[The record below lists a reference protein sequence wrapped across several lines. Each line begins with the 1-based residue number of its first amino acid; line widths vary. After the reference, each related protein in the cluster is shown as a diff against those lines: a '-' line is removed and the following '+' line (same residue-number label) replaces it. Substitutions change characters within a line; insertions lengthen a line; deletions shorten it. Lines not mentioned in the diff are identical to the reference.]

1 MDKQEILNKKLL
13 TAAVSATK
21 AKEIKDLLKNGAEV
35 NCTNEWG
42 FNPTM
47 LASQYNPCVVVLKA
61 LISEGGDLTVTEPE
75 FKSSILHLAA
85 LGSANTK
92 VLETLISN
100 GVGLNKKN
108 YLGETPLMLAVN
120 ANPETKIAIALIK
133 AGSSINE
140 RDYQGHS
147 ALDFAQSSKRT
158 YLIQALKK
166 AGAN

>member
-1 MDKQEILNKKLL
+1 
-13 TAAVSATK
+13 
-21 AKEIKDLLKNGAEV
+21 IKDLLKNGAEV

-47 LASQYNPCVVVLKA
+47 LTSQYNPCVVVLKA